1 MKSLFP
7 LEEIL
12 GFFIPTIRGKIYIF
26 KNHCYDK
33 QLFCANDNVS
43 CFVCDAIA
51 RAGWVVWSGRRERRK
66 DIGEEG
72 RIYESSVIRSC
83 RAGSNCD
90 CWTGF
95 NFLRTVIRLWTM
107 ILPCERTVPS
117 NCTVLSS
124 PSTFSQLSICGT
136 LLWLI
141 DSVFVYRLCALLYM

>member
-51 RAGWVVWSGRRERRK
+51 RAGLVVWSARRERRK

-72 RIYESSVIRSC
+72 RIYESLVIRSC

-95 NFLRTVIRLWTM
+95 NFLRTVIRL
-107 ILPCERTVPS
+107 
-117 NCTVLSS
+117 
-124 PSTFSQLSICGT
+124 
-136 LLWLI
+136 
-141 DSVFVYRLCALLYM
+141 